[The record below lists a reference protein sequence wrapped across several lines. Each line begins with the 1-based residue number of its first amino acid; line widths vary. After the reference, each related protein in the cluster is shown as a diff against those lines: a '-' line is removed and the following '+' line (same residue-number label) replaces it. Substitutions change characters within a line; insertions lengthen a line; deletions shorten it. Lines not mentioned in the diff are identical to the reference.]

1 MKKFNLKSAAIEALY
16 PAHRALTRLMM
27 ATGMI
32 LSANTQ
38 AMCAS
43 FKSELF
49 NGLHQFGSP
58 TIVSRTSLTAPTADT
73 FFGALYFA
81 TATINKGTTVYTS
94 SGEATG
100 TGYTAAGKTLGA
112 WAAPSNDGTSAITT
126 PSASVSWAGLTI
138 STSFDTLLV
147 YNQTQSNRAVSV
159 HVFGATTITAGT
171 LTLTMPTNATGTA
184 LLQIT

>member
-1 MKKFNLKSAAIEALY
+1 MKKFKFKQAAIEALY
-16 PAHRALTRLMM
+16 PIHRALTRYMA

-73 FFGALYFA
+73 FFAALYFA
-81 TATINKGTTVYTS
+81 TATINKGTTAYTS
-94 SGEATG
+94 TGEATG
-100 TGYTAAGKTLGA
+100 TGYTAAGKTTGA

-126 PSASVSWAGLTI
+126 PSASIVWTGLTMAA
-138 STSFDTLLV
+138 FDTCLI
-147 YNQTQSNRAVSV
+147 YNQTQTNRAVSV
-159 HVFGATTITAGT
+159 HVFGSTTITAGT
-171 LTLTMPTNATGTA
+171 LTLTMPTNAVGTA